1 MVKDSS
7 SRKIKIIRIEDKKR
21 LSITD
26 LTAREVELTIL
37 INNHKLISLNC
48 SPGNYQFLAVGF
60 LYTNTIITGRDDI
73 ISIKT
78 GKNSVNI
85 TLNNIVMP
93 VEKKINFHLPMG
105 VLKLR
110 TEVESESNKLYS
122 NKKKMIIKSDTIF
135 TLLSHL
141 QEKAHLFDRTGGVHS
156 CALADGKGSLLLF
169 CEDISRYNTVDR
181 ILGEALL
188 KNINLAD
195 KILLTSCRITRGI
208 LEKIINGKVSTVIS
222 RSAVTD
228 NAIKLAKE
236 ALITLVGFARGN
248 RMNIYSFPED
258 IIN

>member
-1 MVKDSS
+1 LVRNNLSS
-7 SRKIKIIRIEDKKR
+7 KIKIIRIEDKKR
-21 LSITD
+21 FSITD
-26 LTAREVELTIL
+26 LTAREVNLVIL
-37 INNHKLISLNC
+37 LNNQEFTSLNC

-60 LYTNTIITGRDDI
+60 LYTNGIITRSEDI
-73 ISIKT
+73 ESINID
-78 GKNSVNI
+78 KNKVYI
-85 TLNNIVMP
+85 TLNKTVVPIKKSINLHSPVMVSKP
-93 VEKKINFHLPMG
+93 I
-105 VLKLR
+105 
-110 TEVESESNKLYS
+110 TEAESNKRFS
-122 NKKKMIIKSDTIF
+122 SKEIMFIKSDIIF
-135 TLLSHL
+135 TLLRNM

-195 KILLTSCRITRGI
+195 KIILTSCRITRGI

-228 NAIKLAKE
+228 NAIILAKE

-248 RMNIYSFPED
+248 RMNIYSFPEN
-258 IIN
+258 IID